1 MTKKKNTR
9 TVQQELAENKLTT
22 TESVRT
28 FLTGRRLRI
37 VNDTTGHGYPPGTEH
52 TITDDTQIYSNG
64 SRWSI
69 AFLTYEG
76 YMGGRCALSDCV
88 FCADTVES
96 LTVELT
102 NIDNSLAS
110 LTAAKYVAKE
120 KIKFL
125 QETKTEGLDYNA
137 FITYKIQS
145 LLGSGKSKA
154 NKTKEIMSL
163 FS

>member
-37 VNDTTGHGYPPGTEH
+37 VNDTTGH